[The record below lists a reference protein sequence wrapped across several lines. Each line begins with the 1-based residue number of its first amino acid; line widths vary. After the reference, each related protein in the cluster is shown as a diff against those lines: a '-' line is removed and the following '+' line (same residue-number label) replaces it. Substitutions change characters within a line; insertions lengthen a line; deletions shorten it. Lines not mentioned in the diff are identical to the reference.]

1 MFTRF
6 TCLTL
11 LAVSSVC
18 LPEGGSLCYSAER
31 PNIVLVMVDDMGFS
45 DLGCYGGEIDTPH
58 LDRLAAGGVRFDQFY
73 NSGRCCP
80 TRATL
85 LTGLHPHQTGI
96 GHMTLTPTGKPRP
109 NVPANYQ
116 GFLNRKCVTIAEVL
130 GRSGYKT
137 LMAGK
142 WHLGMHETSVTPLA
156 RGFDRFYGSLAGA
169 TRFFFPEHPR
179 GMTSGIAPVDSPE
192 STTQE
197 AFYTT
202 DAFTDYAIR
211 FIQEHQST
219 GTESPFFLY
228 LAYTAPHWPL
238 QAFEDDIAKYRGK
251 YRSGWQELR
260 ERRYQKQIE
269 LGLIDPSWEL
279 SPPSESI
286 PSWESLSAEKQEEMD
301 LKMAVY
307 AAMID
312 RVDQNVGKLIDGFSK
327 RELLDETLILFL
339 SDNGACQEGGMF
351 GRGEFKDV
359 ERRNREAAN
368 SYGEAWANA
377 SSTPFRLYKHFAHE
391 GGAATPFF
399 MHWPARI
406 KPRPEWYRE
415 PAQLIDIL
423 PTLIDVA
430 GADYPS
436 RFEGNEV
443 TPLDG
448 ISLRPAFDGQ
458 PLDRESPIFVEH
470 ENNAFVR
477 DGPWKLVG
485 RGVATTRGT
494 DPTKWELYDM
504 RNDRTETNDLVHTN
518 ATLALRMAGKWEA
531 WAERVGVYPK
541 PTKKRKK

>member
-1 MFTRF
+1 MFARF
-6 TCLTL
+6 ICFAL
-11 LAVSSVC
+11 LFV
-18 LPEGGSLCYSAER
+18 GSLFLSASVSPCDSAER
-31 PNIVLVMVDDMGFS
+31 PNIILVMVDDMGFS
-45 DLGCYGGEIDTPH
+45 DLGCYGGEIQTPH
-58 LDRLAAGGVRFDQFY
+58 LDRLAVGGVRFDQFY

-96 GHMTLTPTGKPRP
+96 GHMTLTPTGKPKP
-109 NVPANYQ
+109 NVPATYQ
-116 GFLNRKCVTIAEVL
+116 GFLNRNCVTIAEVL
-130 GRSGYKT
+130 GRHGYKT
-137 LMAGK
+137 LMTGK
-142 WHLGMHETSVTPLA
+142 WHLGMHESSVYPLA

-179 GMTSGIAPVDSPE
+179 GMTGDNAPVDMPK
-192 STTQE
+192 STTDD

-202 DAFTDYAIR
+202 DAFTDHAIR
-211 FIQEHQST
+211 FIKDHQSANAA
-219 GTESPFFLY
+219 SPFFLY

-238 QAFEDDIAKYRGK
+238 QAFEEDIAKYRGK
-251 YRSGWQELR
+251 YRAGWQKLR
-260 ERRYQKQIE
+260 ESRYQKQIE
-269 LGLIDPSWEL
+269 LGLIRPSWKL

-286 PSWESLSAEKQEEMD
+286 PEWDSLSTDKQDEMD

-312 RVDQNVGKLIDGFSK
+312 RVDQNIGKLVGQLTEQ
-327 RELLDETLILFL
+327 RLLDSTLILFL
-339 SDNGACQEGGMF
+339 SDNGACQEGGML

-359 ERRNREAAN
+359 EQRNREAAN
-368 SYGEAWANA
+368 SYGEAWANV

-406 KPRPEWYRE
+406 KPRSQWYRE

-423 PTLIDVA
+423 PTLMDVA
-430 GADYPS
+430 GADYPKQ
-436 RFEGNEV
+436 FDGNQI

-458 PLDRESPIFVEH
+458 TLDRESPIFIEH
-470 ENNAFVR
+470 EKNAFVR
-477 DGPWKLVG
+477 DGRWKLVG
-485 RGVATTRGT
+485 RAVATTRGT

-504 RNDRTETNDLVHTN
+504 HSDRTETNDVVQSN
-518 ATLALRMAGKWEA
+518 ATLAFRLAGQWEA

-541 PTKKRKK
+541 PTKRKRK